1 MFSDVGVTPVTAATT
16 AEIGAAPGPDV
27 LAGGGGVAVLTAPVV
42 TEDAALE
49 LDDRVAVSAWVIT
62 GLLICVG
69 ATLVFGIWPAPLF
82 NFAHDATLIF

>member
-1 MFSDVGVTPVTAATT
+1 
-16 AEIGAAPGPDV
+16 
-27 LAGGGGVAVLTAPVV
+27 VAVLTAPVV